1 MTDKD
6 KDKIL
11 EAPIKVKDEPL
22 KEFNLSWAGKLFF
35 AGAAAFILGK
45 GLEKMNVPIKIKG
58 NPEEI
63 RAVVDAI
70 MSSKR
75 FQQELS
81 RPGATIESVI
91 EKLEIRNMT
100 KDQFRRITG
109 KAWPL

>member
-1 MTDKD
+1 MTEKN
-6 KDKIL
+6 KENL
-11 EAPIKVKDEPL
+11 QETPTKVETEPL
-22 KEFNLSWAGKLFF
+22 KEIDLSWAGKLFF

-45 GLEKMNVPIKIKG
+45 GLEKMNVPIKVRG
-58 NPEEI
+58 RPDEL

-91 EKLEIRNMT
+91 DKLEIRNMT
-100 KDQFRRITG
+100 KDQFFRLTG
-109 KAWPL
+109 RKWPL

>member
-6 KDKIL
+6 KDIFQ
-11 EAPIKVKDEPL
+11 EAPIKIKDEPL
-22 KEFNLSWAGKLFF
+22 KEINLSWAGKLFF

-109 KAWPL
+109 KPWPL